1 MNSRRRKSRSV
12 HRPVTSPAVLSPP
25 RSAGPETG
33 DGAKKKR
40 PPCSSHDAPMSGAPP
55 SHWVFSLAI
64 TSGLGRPLGTIPR
77 FREGSRRGAAAGERP
92 GARTPLGINGKRRYR
107 TQNTSEH
114 PHPPPPPQGRP
125 RVLSW
130 SASRQESRG
139 GSRQPRRREPSPGG
153 GPRGAEKQVE
163 VPDPSHSSS
172 ASSSSPLLAIRSHFG
187 SSCCVRSDPSLVRPL
202 WARWPASPSQRSP
215 SCSPATAASPRT
227 PPRIA
232 PRAR

>member
-92 GARTPLGINGKRRYR
+92 GARTPPGINGKRRYR

-114 PHPPPPPQGRP
+114 PHLEADPDSRGDESPPRAEAPEGQKNKSKSPILLTPPGRPPPRF
-125 RVLSW
+125 
-130 SASRQESRG
+130 
-139 GSRQPRRREPSPGG
+139 
-153 GPRGAEKQVE
+153 
-163 VPDPSHSSS
+163 
-172 ASSSSPLLAIRSHFG
+172 LAIRSHSPPDRLGLLDFKNRLPGHPHPAYRGRQTPSCPATPG
-187 SSCCVRSDPSLVRPL
+187 S
-202 WARWPASPSQRSP
+202 PASR
-215 SCSPATAASPRT
+215 PRQT
-227 PPRIA
+227 RQNTT
-232 PRAR
+232 